1 MEITQHLAPEQFQYE
16 FPPKSRI
23 MAIEANDD
31 DQEEFSFFD
40 ECSFTSNSTAAY
52 SNILYEED
60 EEEEDDDYYTQSN
73 LIQNS
78 DQLLDQYLDS
88 FKNLDMSF
96 VADNQLSPLQL
107 PTQATSNSN
116 SSRIRE
122 ESYDSTGTI
131 VIRKSP
137 CSSFQAARPSSFLS
151 SHHHKQ
157 FLERVAEEDRIN
169 WEEKS
174 FTFPEYSNYQSED
187 ERGNTCTLISNK
199 KKPQPTNISYK
210 IAYRSVHPY
219 YRSRMNSE
227 ADMFCQDDDIVS
239 LGEDD
244 LSNYSNNSKVVVM
257 KISKSNVSPPTFIH
271 FSQSSGSYIS
281 SDEGYDDE
289 DDEQDI
295 HCKPIESA
303 SVFLPLSDQE
313 QEYMM
318 QFDDH
323 RHSAAIKIQSVWRGY
338 IFRKKAAYSGSQLK
352 VSHRVLAGL
361 AQVNDN
367 IHRRNNNQL
376 QNRVCM
382 LEKRLGEE
390 TAMRMAF
397 EKAMEDMTI
406 LMDHQHQVLHQ
417 RVEQEVNMRQTYERK
432 MEQVMAQV
440 QPLESRLRHE
450 SKARADMESMMSRV
464 LDQLHELKV
473 HSKEEVEQRKSL
485 QRKLDN
491 ATEEIALIKQQKQQQ
506 SPLQQQPVRSSVR
519 PSSRST
525 LGNNAQQ
532 LRSASRLSNTSSSR
546 ASPIPPPKTPTS
558 DIGSRRPLT
567 SSTASRSTVS
577 RLSSRTPTIKRTVA
591 ATTNTPTTAPSKRTV
606 INRKS

>member
-1 MEITQHLAPEQFQYE
+1 MTDCFNPEPIMLRNPTSLIEDEKELIEITQHLAPEQFQYE

-23 MAIEANDD
+23 MAIEADD
-31 DQEEFSFFD
+31 IDQEDFSFFD
-40 ECSFTSNSTAAY
+40 ECSFTSNSTTAY
-52 SNILYEED
+52 SNILYEEED
-60 EEEEDDDYYTQSN
+60 EQEEYYNDY
-73 LIQNS
+73 QNS

-107 PTQATSNSN
+107 PIQANSS

-131 VIRKSP
+131 VIRKSAG
-137 CSSFQAARPSSFLS
+137 SSFQAARPSSFLS

-157 FLERVAEEDRIN
+157 YLERVAEEDRIN
-169 WEEKS
+169 WDNRS
-174 FTFPEYSNYQSED
+174 FTFPDYSTPQSEND
-187 ERGNTCTLISNK
+187 K
-199 KKPQPTNISYK
+199 
-210 IAYRSVHPY
+210 AYRSVHPY

-227 ADMFCQDDDIVS
+227 ADMFCCRDDDLVS
-239 LGEDD
+239 LSEDD
-244 LSNYSNNSKVVVM
+244 SSNYSNNSKVVVM

-271 FSQSSGSYIS
+271 FSPSAGSYIS

-289 DDEQDI
+289 DDEQDN

-323 RHSAAIKIQSVWRGY
+323 RHLAAIKIQSVWRGY
-338 IFRKKAAYSGSQLK
+338 IFRKKAASVHHPLK

-361 AQVNDN
+361 AHVNDT

-376 QNRVCM
+376 QSRIYM

-473 HSKEEVEQRKSL
+473 HSKEEVERRKSL
-485 QRKLDN
+485 QRKFDA
-491 ATEEIALIKQQKQQQ
+491 ATEEITCLKQQQ
-506 SPLQQQPVRSSVR
+506 RPAVR

-525 LGNNAQQ
+525 LGATPTQQ
-532 LRSASRLSNTSSSR
+532 LRSASRLSAASKSSR
-546 ASPIPPPKTPTS
+546 ASPVPPPKTPTS
-558 DIGSRRPLT
+558 DIGARRPLT

-577 RLSSRTPTIKRTVA
+577 RVSSRTTTPSTPQARRTVV
-591 ATTNTPTTAPSKRTV
+591 ATTTAPSKRTV
-606 INRKS
+606 INRKT